1 MFRYR
6 LFMPGAASVLA
17 ILLAGARDAIAQD
30 LEAGVGD
37 ASTKLK
43 KIFKLGVGVF
53 AVVIVVIGLMTSGF
67 KFTQKDPSAV
77 LYLVGTVAGGVL
89 CAVAAAML

>member
-1 MFRYR
+1 MSRVR
-6 LFMPGAASVLA
+6 LGLPGLSAALA
-17 ILLAGARDAIAQD
+17 MIMLGARDAIAQD
-30 LEAGVGD
+30 LEGGVGD

-43 KIFKLGVGVF
+43 KIFKLGVGIF